1 QPEPQYV
8 NNPAFALR
16 APPVG
21 VPTYAE
27 TIKYIDDG
35 LRRVDPTTA
44 FFISPDGRM
53 CFRGASTTLDANFFS
68 SYSLSKKDWCLLPA
82 AVKQVYSIEIDHLSL
97 SCKHAEPQCIQEV
110 GYLYRTANI
119 IHVRIVPSDREKSA
133 VEHLIYLMGG
143 QLGDSHP
150 FKSANR
156 IGPDLP

>member
-1 QPEPQYV
+1 MNLQFIDKFVRVFALAALLAACVQPEPQYV

-68 SYSLSKKDWCLLPA
+68 SYSLSKKDRCLLPA
-82 AVKQVYSIEIDHLSL
+82 AVKQVY
-97 SCKHAEPQCIQEV
+97 
-110 GYLYRTANI
+110 
-119 IHVRIVPSDREKSA
+119 
-133 VEHLIYLMGG
+133 
-143 QLGDSHP
+143 
-150 FKSANR
+150 
-156 IGPDLP
+156 